1 MNDSIIAEGFK
12 YDPLLRLKGKF
23 KGMIEMMN
31 KYDLK
36 YMNEL
41 FKKRSRGLYLDYI
54 IQIKNVI
61 NYWNKL

>member
-1 MNDSIIAEGFK
+1 MMNDSIIAEGFK

-54 IQIKNVI
+54 I
-61 NYWNKL
+61 